1 VCMRNLLVVEKGEV
15 EAILLRQCLLDGP
28 MINLAKSQDLILF
41 FNHGVITE
49 VWDMRCSRGWNLKY
63 LLLLLIGVVM
73 LLLLIGVVMLLL
85 LLLLFKL
92 RFVNDLFMHDNV
104 LQWKCVLSFTT
115 PASVVFSKAFDMCFR
130 EKVLGP

>member
-1 VCMRNLLVVEKGEV
+1 MCMRNLLVVEKGEV

-73 LLLLIGVVMLLL
+73 LLLL
-85 LLLLFKL
+85 LLLFKL